1 MLWRGEWGNRYDV
14 GEWRVVWC
22 VVKLLQSLKFKENRK
37 RNRMRSSKVDR
48 WGVLYMRQI
57 QKKERLVF

>member
-37 RNRMRSSKVDR
+37 RNRMRSSKMTG
-48 WGVLYMRQI
+48 GVI
-57 QKKERLVF
+57 FIDKFKKRD